1 MEYNSAN
8 MKHLAIIAMLT
19 LAACGA
25 KVQPGEVGDTVTTA
39 VGLASGAAEL
49 NPILSGAG
57 DAAPIVSLVAKQAV
71 KAALIESGYEAE
83 TVNSISDSLSWGA
96 TCNNLVVIGGG
107 AGGLSLAAGLICVWL
122 TWEPIT

>member
-1 MEYNSAN
+1 
-8 MKHLAIIAMLT
+8 MKHLALIAALF

-25 KVQPGEVGDTVTTA
+25 KVQPGEVGDAVTTA

-71 KAALIESGYEAE
+71 KAAMIHNGYEPE
-83 TVNSISDSLSWGA
+83 TVNSVSNSLSWGA

-107 AGGLSLAAGLICVWL
+107 AGGLSLAAGLICVAL

>member
-1 MEYNSAN
+1 
-8 MKHLAIIAMLT
+8 MKHLAIIAALF
-19 LAACGA
+19 LAACGNGA
-25 KVQPGEVGDTVTTA
+25 KITAGEIGDSVTTA
-39 VGLASGAAEL
+39 IALADGAVEL
-49 NPILSGAG
+49 NPVISWAG
-57 DAAPIVSLVAKQAV
+57 DAAPIVSIVGKQVV

-107 AGGLSLAAGLICVWL
+107 TGGLGLAAGLICVAV